1 MKKEETATLLI
12 IRTQNH
18 WIKKT
23 KQPNQPDT
31 LYLRLPVH
39 FELAARRALRH
50 SPLRLGLRD
59 LCAVFSHGLHG
70 FMVTPLLATKNLGFL
85 GISGD
90 PVRRSSW
97 TRSPPGSSSDRIRL
111 QKFDPL
117 EFLTLV
123 THRKPSGPTKA
134 IVPARRIR
142 LECQL
147 EQIIGSKSTNQPGGI
162 ISCKTLLR
170 VELQNSTNFRPTG
183 LSNLAAIF
191 FDILWVR
198 KDVLDLFRFKLNSRS
213 QLDPQLHDLV
223 VSDVQRPHG
232 LSTKPF

>member
-1 MKKEETATLLI
+1 VLI

-31 LYLRLPVH
+31 LHLRLPVH

-50 SPLRLGLRD
+50 SPLRLGLSD
-59 LCAVFSHGLHG
+59 LRAVFSHGLHG
-70 FMVTPLLATKNLGFL
+70 LFRVTPPGHHSKP

-123 THRKPSGPTKA
+123 THKKSPVAPPKPIFS
-134 IVPARRIR
+134 
-142 LECQL
+142 
-147 EQIIGSKSTNQPGGI
+147 ST
-162 ISCKTLLR
+162 
-170 VELQNSTNFRPTG
+170 QNPFGMP
-183 LSNLAAIF
+183 
-191 FDILWVR
+191 VR
-198 KDVLDLFRFKLNSRS
+198 TDHWL
-213 QLDPQLHDLV
+213 
-223 VSDVQRPHG
+223 
-232 LSTKPF
+232 